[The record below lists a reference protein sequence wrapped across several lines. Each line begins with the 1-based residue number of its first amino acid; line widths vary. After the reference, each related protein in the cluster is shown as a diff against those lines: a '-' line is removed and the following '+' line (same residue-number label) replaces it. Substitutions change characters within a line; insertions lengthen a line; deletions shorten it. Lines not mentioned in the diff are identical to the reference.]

1 MSHDRVYSS
10 RLSLAAQRILKS
22 EVSRAFG
29 LWIVAAI
36 VCLVASFLWMSAHY
50 DPNRPALMA
59 AKRDAASAALG
70 SVSDP

>member
-1 MSHDRVYSS
+1 MSHERVLPS
-10 RLSLAAQRILKS
+10 RLSLVARRILHS

-29 LWIVAAI
+29 LWIVAAL

-70 SVSDP
+70 SVNGP